1 MNEKENLGWIK
12 LSRKIRGHWLWER
25 PTYLKWWL
33 DLLMLAEWQ
42 PRRRLIGSRLVT
54 LQRGQLVA
62 SVRYLCERW
71 MYRINEARSTSRMIR
86 PAESTVTR
94 FLRLLEGDGMI
105 VRDTQK
111 MHEGTTLITICNYET
126 YNTFAEGERNTT
138 DNTSDVTEG
147 NAIGCASGSGNHHGN
162 AGGIDDGSGYGCED
176 ACERGVESGN
186 ACDTGGGSG
195 VWNERGNDHAKGGT
209 TEAGKIVRKD
219 GGRESGMDG
228 ETHPANDHTTE
239 NKVKNIRIEEEKKVD
254 SISPPSPRAREENLN
269 FVEIPSWED
278 VMKYF
283 ETRNRL
289 QKIIDWEGAAEK
301 FFNHFEA
308 KGWRDAQDRPIVNW
322 KARASL
328 WISED
333 KSKQRDKDEKA
344 KKVGAGD
351 ARRGVPADAGPTKK
365 WGAGF

>member
-1 MNEKENLGWIK
+1 MSKREEQGWIK

-54 LQRGQLVA
+54 LKRGQLVA
-62 SVRYLCERW
+62 SVNYLCERW
-71 MYRINEARSTSRMIR
+71 MYHANENRSTSRMIR
-86 PAESTVTR
+86 PSEVTILK

-105 VRDTQK
+105 IREPRK

-126 YNTFAEGERNTT
+126 YNTFAGGYYNAN
-138 DNTSDVTEG
+138 DNTSDVTERY
-147 NAIGCASGSGNHHGN
+147 ATERASGGGNHHGN

-176 ACERGVESGN
+176 ACECSAEGGTVHDTGDGSGLGN
-186 ACDTGGGSG
+186 ACVNGDANGGATAPGKVSG
-195 VWNERGNDHAKGGT
+195 T
-209 TEAGKIVRKD
+209 D

-228 ETHPANDHTTE
+228 KTHTANDHATE

>member
-62 SVRYLCERW
+62 SVNYLCERW
-71 MYRINEARSTSRMIR
+71 MYHANENRSTSRMIR
-86 PAESTVTR
+86 PSEVTILK

-105 VRDTQK
+105 VREPRK

-126 YNTFAEGERNTT
+126 YNTFAGGYYNAN
-138 DNTSDVTEG
+138 DNTSDVTERY
-147 NAIGCASGSGNHHGN
+147 AIGCASGSGNHHGN
-162 AGGIDDGSGYGCED
+162 AGGIDDGRGYGCED
-176 ACERGVESGN
+176 ACECGAEGGN
-186 ACDTGGGSG
+186 VHDTGDGSG
-195 VWNERGNDHAKGGT
+195 VWNELGNDYAKGGA
-209 TEAGKIVRKD
+209 TEAGKVHSKD

-228 ETHPANDHTTE
+228 ETHTANDHSTE
-239 NKVKNIRIEEEKKVD
+239 NKVKNIRIEEEKKD
-254 SISPPSPRAREENLN
+254 YLSHTHSREENLN

-289 QKIIDWEGAAEK
+289 QKIIGWEGAAEK
-301 FFNHFEA
+301 FFNFYES
-308 KGWRDAQDRPIVNW
+308 KGWRDGGGMPIVNW
-322 KARASL
+322 QARANV
-328 WISED
+328 WIKDDCESQA
-333 KSKQRDKDEKA
+333 KKQQDEKA

-351 ARRGVPADAGPTKK
+351 TRRGVPADAGPTKK

>member
-71 MYRINEARSTSRMIR
+71 MYRMNEARSTSKMVR
-86 PAESTVTR
+86 PSDCTVTN

-105 VRDTQK
+105 IREPRK

-126 YNTFAEGERNTT
+126 YNTFSGSTYDT
-138 DNTSDVTEG
+138 SDNTSDVTERY
-147 NAIGCASGSGNHHGN
+147 ASGRATASGNHHDN

-176 ACERGVESGN
+176 ACECGEEGGN
-186 ACDTGGGSG
+186 VHDTGDGSG
-195 VWNERGNDHAKGGT
+195 PGNVCVNGDASGGAT
-209 TEAGKIVRKD
+209 APGKVHSKD

-228 ETHPANDHTTE
+228 KTHTANDHATE
-239 NKVKNIRIEEEKKVD
+239 NKVKNIRIEETKNID

-269 FVEIPSWED
+269 FAEIPSWED

-351 ARRGVPADAGPTKK
+351 TRRGVPADAGPTKK